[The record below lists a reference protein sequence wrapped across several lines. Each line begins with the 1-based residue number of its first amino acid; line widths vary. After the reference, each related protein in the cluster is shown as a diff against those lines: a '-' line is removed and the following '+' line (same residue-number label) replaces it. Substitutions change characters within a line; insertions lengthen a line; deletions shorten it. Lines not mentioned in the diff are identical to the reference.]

1 MTGDLDMPEIGVF
14 LSSEEHGPSALVAQA
29 QLAERAGFRSVF
41 ISDHFHPWIDRQG
54 ESPFV
59 WSVIGAISAATTLRV
74 TTGVTCPTVRIHPA
88 ILAQAAATSQILLD
102 GRFVFGVG
110 SGEALNEHILGDR
123 WPSVEIRLKML
134 EEAIEVIR
142 LLWKGGLVNHYGE
155 FYTVENARLYSVPE
169 SPPPIAVSAF
179 GPVAAKVAAQVGDGF
194 ITVAPDGD
202 LLATYREQGGR
213 GPGIAA
219 VKVCWDPDE
228 KRARRLAHE
237 LWPTECLAGQLSQEL
252 PMPAHFEAAASIVTE
267 EMVGDSLAC
276 GPDPEKHV
284 KAISAYL
291 EAGFDQVYVN
301 QIGPNQEGFFDF
313 YLREL
318 RPRLDV

>member
-1 MTGDLDMPEIGVF
+1 MPEIGVF
-14 LSSEEHGPSALVAQA
+14 LSSEEHGPSHLVAQA

-59 WSVIGAISAATTLRV
+59 WSVIGAISASTDLTV

-123 WPSVEIRLKML
+123 WPPVETRLKML
-134 EEAIEVIR
+134 EEAVEVIR
-142 LLWKGGLVNHYGE
+142 LLWKGGLVTHHGE
-155 FYTVENARLYSVPE
+155 FYTVDNARLYSVPE
-169 SPPPIAVSAF
+169 SPPPLAVSAF
-179 GPVAAKVAAQVGDGF
+179 GPLAAEVAARIGDGF
-194 ITVAPDGD
+194 ITVAPDSE
-202 LLATYREQGGR
+202 LLGEYRHHGGQ

-219 VKVCWDPDE
+219 VKVCWDQDE
-228 KRARRLAHE
+228 DRARKLAHE
-237 LWPTECLAGQLSQEL
+237 LWPTECLSGQLSQEL
-252 PMPAHFEAAASIVTE
+252 PMPAHFEAAAEIVTE
-267 EMVGDSLAC
+267 EMVGDTLAC

-284 KAISAYL
+284 KAISAFL
-291 EAGFDQVYVN
+291 DAGFDQVYVN
-301 QIGPNQEGFFDF
+301 QIGPDQEGFFDF
-313 YLREL
+313 YVREL
-318 RPRLDV
+318 RPRLDA